1 MNSSPV
7 VAARRSLESSPSTQ
21 LSVRTFRFPALVVLL
36 AGILSGTVSSAQD
49 SLAKLLPPDAP
60 VLAGMQRSSKDHATD
75 RVWLA
80 TAKNLADF
88 TDFIS
93 LTASD
98 QTRRFDRL
106 IVAASASGNDPLGD
120 HLLLVEGYFDLAAI
134 DRPAASSI
142 THFHGIP
149 ILVLNRTSSSGTE
162 VLWLADLHSTIVL
175 FGSPSAVQKALLRHL
190 SATSADPAVSARLE
204 RIPRND
210 VAWSSITLNPDIL
223 KLRLRLNGYEPHV
236 AACLTAATELVFG
249 ASFESKT
256 RLDFRVAAD
265 SPQDASVSLAC
276 LGHLLN
282 QTDRIDVKT
291 RVSASAPI
299 ATMSIRVTPEK
310 YSSWVNLIR
319 HHSADILLAAAAPH

>member
-1 MNSSPV
+1 V
-7 VAARRSLESSPSTQ
+7 
-21 LSVRTFRFPALVVLL
+21 
-36 AGILSGTVSSAQD
+36 
-49 SLAKLLPPDAP
+49 
-60 VLAGMQRSSKDHATD
+60 
-75 RVWLA
+75 
-80 TAKNLADF
+80 
-88 TDFIS
+88 
-93 LTASD
+93 
-98 QTRRFDRL
+98 
-106 IVAASASGNDPLGD
+106 IVAASAAGNDPVGD
-120 HLLLVEGYFDLAAI
+120 HLLLVQGRFDLAAI

-149 ILVLNRTSSSGTE
+149 IVVLNRASNAGTE
-162 VLWLADLHSTIVL
+162 ARWLADLHSTIVL

-210 VAWSSITLNPDIL
+210 VAWSSITLNPEFL
-223 KLRLRLNGYEPHV
+223 KSRLRLNGYEPDV

-249 ASFESKT
+249 VSFESTT

-265 SPQDASVSLAC
+265 SPQDASLSIAC

-282 QTDRIDVKT
+282 RTERIDVKT
-291 RVSASAPI
+291 RVSDSAPI
-299 ATMSIRVTPEK
+299 ATMSIHVTPEK